1 MKKRL
6 EPDLNDPDYAAAM
19 REVEY
24 FLDPEKREREA
35 REIEK
40 KKAIRVPPHL
50 HLSTDDET

>member
-6 EPDLNDPDYAAAM
+6 EPDLKDPDYAAAM